1 MPNHM
6 PRPTEGE
13 LALLS
18 NLLHDLRGEA
28 RIYRV
33 ESRDDKGVPNP
44 DVRAFLFGLSRDFQ
58 ARANALL
65 AVLRHAGV
73 RGLPE
78 PLDLDKELLSKK
90 SSET

>member
-6 PRPTEGE
+6 PRPTEEE

-28 RIYRV
+28 RIYRISGSD
-33 ESRDDKGVPNP
+33 SRSVPNP
-44 DVRAFLFGLSRDFQ
+44 DVRGVLSELSQDFQ
-58 ARANALL
+58 ARANGLL
-65 AVLRHAGV
+65 AVLRYAGV

-78 PLDLDKELLSKK
+78 PLDLDKELLAKK